1 MKKLLPI
8 LISLL
13 VLLTGC
19 TDEQAMPKK
28 EFTNP
33 YASRQILILSKAGP
47 YQVASIERIVRRIN
61 KTYNITVD
69 DLSTAYG
76 YNFSAYE
83 RVVYYETL
91 QGNQPTNLNQY
102 LQGFTG
108 VNNILL
114 IGLGDSISPTPP
126 VQVLVY
132 KPISEN
138 IVENTETIISIIRG
152 GN

>member
-1 MKKLLPI
+1 MKKKLLI
-8 LISLL
+8 LISAILLL
-13 VLLTGC
+13 VGC
-19 TDEQAMPKK
+19 DEQTMPKQ

-33 YASRQILILSKAGP
+33 YATRQLLILSKAAP
-47 YQVASIERIVRRIN
+47 YQSASIERIVRRIN

-91 QGNQPTNLNQY
+91 QGNQAPNLNQY

-108 VNNILL
+108 VNNLL
-114 IGLGDSISPTPP
+114 LVGLGTEISPTPP
-126 VQVLVY
+126 VQVLIY
-132 KPISEN
+132 QPSSEN
-138 IVENTETIISIIRG
+138 IVANTETIIAIIRG